1 MVLNAK
7 GKEVDKAVVV
17 MDMICELLPKTNDHR
32 IWSNG
37 EEILCETM
45 ELAEHIADLVDAF
58 YGDKVA
64 LTGYYDGEYIDD
76 FGSEDTNENGFYYV
90 HIA

>member
-1 MVLNAK
+1 MVATETN
-7 GKEVDKAVVV
+7 KASIM
-17 MDMICELLPKTNDHR
+17 MDLICELLPKTNDYR

-45 ELAEHIADLVDAF
+45 ELAEHIADLLDAIH
-58 YGDKVA
+58 GGQA
-64 LTGYYDGEYIDD
+64 AITGYYDGEYIDD
-76 FGSEDTNENGFYYV
+76 FGNEETNENGFYYV

>member
-37 EEILCETM
+37 EEIQIGR
-45 ELAEHIADLVDAF
+45 AHV
-58 YGDKVA
+58 
-64 LTGYYDGEYIDD
+64 
-76 FGSEDTNENGFYYV
+76 
-90 HIA
+90 